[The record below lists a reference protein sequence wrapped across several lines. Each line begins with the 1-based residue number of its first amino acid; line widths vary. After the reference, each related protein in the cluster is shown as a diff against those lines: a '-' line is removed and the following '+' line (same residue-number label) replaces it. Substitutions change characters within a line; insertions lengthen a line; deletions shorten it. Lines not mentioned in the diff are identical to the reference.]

1 MFPRLASLLILCSLG
16 TAGLTAQGL
25 NTTATKDDWEEI
37 NFETGSAVLSDGYPS
52 LLRLAELLSK
62 NGAYRVKVEGH
73 TDSVGPDRANDK
85 LAMARANTVKS
96 FLEKYGAAPNQ
107 IEVAG
112 KGKKQPKVDNRT
124 KEGRFMNR
132 RVSLSA
138 LDGNGKPISA
148 GGVGDAIR
156 NLNSAQG
163 GSAAAA
169 DPKCCDEILK
179 RLDKLDDI
187 LAFLKEVKSENA
199 RLRSDVDALKRGQ
212 DALKTGQTE
221 VARSVEDVGKKALTA
236 PQVDGIA
243 KSAAQGAIEA
253 ARNRKLSILGV
264 NAGVDGDRRLTF
276 TGKGRYFDPVNSR
289 FAIQSE
295 GEFMYFRDR
304 QEAQFDLGLVH
315 RYKSFQ
321 AGLFGSFKHVGIREF
336 QNGGNLG
343 QASVTFDYLFK
354 FGRVGIFGSK
364 GFLDNSVVNNRFI
377 NHNMFEMTYLKI
389 VDQIGGSASIG
400 LWKNAYAEGNLGYL
414 KSRLGNDKPGGTI
427 RLINP
432 INRHIAVT
440 VEGGFNETM
449 LTKDAN
455 GRVAVGLQFGN
466 FLRPREFLATDHPVP
481 VDIPRIRY
489 EMLTKRI
496 RTGNDAPV
504 ADAGPDQIG
513 VPAGT
518 LTLDGSASYDPD
530 GDPITYQWTQI
541 AGPSVSINGA
551 TNAKATFTAA
561 ESQSYAFRLTVKDP
575 SGAQSSARVTYTTSA
590 PQNVKILSFV
600 ATPSSITAG
609 QTSVLSW
616 DVLNADTVTIDA
628 IGRVDPS
635 HGTSSVA
642 PMETTVYKLTATN
655 KTSSANATTTVT
667 VARPQ
672 VRILSFTAI
681 PATIMTGE
689 SSTLQWTTENADTV
703 TLVGVGNVA
712 VNGTAPVSPKET
724 TTYTLQARNKYGDV
738 TATTVVRLTVAP
750 PPPCTNCPPTG
761 TPPRI
766 VRFNATPPDILS
778 TEKSTINW
786 QVENADVVNITGIGA
801 VPLTGSQ
808 QVSPQQTT
816 TYTITAKNQYGE
828 TSTNLV
834 ITVSQATSIS
844 NCMASPATIN
854 PAENSVL
861 SYTALNATQVTVS
874 GIGVVFGGILVRPA
888 TTTTYTITAVGPR
901 NQATCEVTVNVNQAP
916 PPPPPLR
923 TPTANAGQNFDT
935 IYRLI
940 TLDASKSTDPD
951 SLPLT
956 YSWRIINQTA
966 VILDLNSPTP
976 RVQLGEQYGIYI
988 FEVTVTNT
996 KGISSKSQVR
1006 VNFIK
1011 TTVP

>member
-16 TAGLTAQGL
+16 AAGLSAQGL
-25 NTTATKDDWEEI
+25 NTTATKDDWEEV

-62 NGAYRVKVEGH
+62 NASYRVKVDGH
-73 TDSVGPDRANDK
+73 TDSVGSDRSNDK

-96 FLEKYGAAPNQ
+96 FLEKYGANPSQ
-107 IEVAG
+107 IEVMG
-112 KGKKQPKVDNRT
+112 KGKKQPKVENST

-132 RVSLSA
+132 RVSLNVV
-138 LDGNGKPISA
+138 DGDGKSISA
-148 GGVGDAIR
+148 GSVGDAIR
-156 NLNSAQG
+156 NLNAAQG
-163 GSAAAA
+163 GPAGAA

-187 LAFLKEVKSENA
+187 LALLKDVKSENA
-199 RLRSDVDALKRGQ
+199 RLRSDVDALKSAQIGI
-212 DALKTGQTE
+212 KNSQTDVAKRVEEASNKAVTLPQIDE
-221 VARSVEDVGKKALTA
+221 V
-236 PQVDGIA
+236 A
-243 KSAAQGAIEA
+243 KSAAQNAIEA
-253 ARNRKLSILGV
+253 SRNRKFSILGV
-264 NAGVDGDRRLTF
+264 NAGVDGEKHLTF
-276 TGKGRYFDPVNSR
+276 TGKGRYFDPINKS

-304 QEAQFDLGLVH
+304 KEAQFDLGIVQ
-315 RYKSFQ
+315 RYKRFQ
-321 AGLFGSFKHVGIREF
+321 AGLFGSFKHVDIREF
-336 QNGGNLG
+336 QDGGNLG

-354 FGRVGIFGSK
+354 FGRVGLFGSK

-377 NHNMFEMTYLKI
+377 NRNIFEISYLKI

-427 RLINP
+427 RIINP
-432 INRHIAVT
+432 INRYIALT

-489 EMLTKRI
+489 EVLTKRV

-513 VPAGT
+513 VTAGAM
-518 LTLDGSASYDPD
+518 TLDGSASYDPD
-530 GDPITYQWTQI
+530 GDVITYQWTQI
-541 AGPSVSINGA
+541 AGPTVSINGA

-561 ESQSYAFRLTVKDP
+561 ESQSYAFRLTVKDTY
-575 SGAQSSARVTYTTSA
+575 GAQSIARVTYTTTA
-590 PQNVKILSFV
+590 PQNVKILNFS

-609 QTSVLSW
+609 QTSVLIW
-616 DVLNADTVTIDA
+616 EVVNADTVTIDA
-628 IGRVDPS
+628 IGKVDSS

-642 PMETTVYKLTATN
+642 PTETTIYKITATN
-655 KTSSANATTTVT
+655 KTSSANATTTIT

-681 PATIMTGE
+681 PATILTGE

-703 TLVGVGNVA
+703 TLAGVGNVP

-724 TTYTLQARNKYGDV
+724 TTYTLMARNKYGDV
-738 TATTVVRLTVAP
+738 TATTVVRLSVAP
-750 PPPCTNCPPTG
+750 PNPSEG
-761 TPPRI
+761 GQPPRI
-766 VRFNATPPDILS
+766 IRFNATPPDILS

-786 QVENADVVNITGIGA
+786 QVENADVVTITGIGG

-808 QVSPQQTT
+808 QVGPQATT
-816 TYTITAKNQYGE
+816 TYTIVAKNKFGE

-834 ITVSQATSIS
+834 ITVSQATTITSCI
-844 NCMASPATIN
+844 ASPATIN
-854 PAENSVL
+854 PGENSVL
-861 SYTALNATQVTVS
+861 TYTALNATQVTVS
-874 GIGVVFGGILVRPA
+874 GIGVVYGGILVRPNA
-888 TTTTYTITAVGPR
+888 TTSYTITAVGAR
-901 NQATCEVTVNVNQAP
+901 NQASCQVTVNVNQP
-916 PPPPPLR
+916 PPPPTPVK

-935 IYRLI
+935 IYRI
-940 TLDASKSTDPD
+940 NTLDASKSTDPD
-951 SLPLT
+951 GLPLT

-966 VILDLNSPTP
+966 VILDVNSPTP

-996 KGISSKSQVR
+996 KGISSKSQVT

-1011 TTVP
+1011 TTVR